1 MILET
6 ERLQLRP
13 WTLEDAEAMVDCL
26 NHKEVS
32 KWLPGLPHPYTISD
46 AIGFIKGCEKRKHTN
61 YYDWAIVLKETN
73 TVIGGTALNLQ
84 TGNEKVGNLTY
95 IYIHPDY
102 QNQGYAS
109 EVWKKKIEFAWENEK
124 IEMLQCGFLDG
135 NEKSKAFQSKFGV
148 EIIEEEHERQV
159 TTFLRKDDYVKYTEQ
174 KNR

>member
-13 WTLEDAEAMVDCL
+13 WSLDDVDEMVDCL
-26 NHKEVS
+26 NHQEVS
-32 KWLPGLPHPYTISD
+32 KWLPGLPYPYTISD

-84 TGNEKVGNLTY
+84 TWHEKIGNLTY

-102 QNQGYAS
+102 QNQGYAK
-109 EVWKKKIEFAWENEK
+109 EVWQRKIEFAFEKEN
-124 IEMLQCGFLDG
+124 IEMLQCGFLAG
-135 NEKSKAFQSKFGV
+135 NEKSKAFQSKFEV
-148 EIIEEEHERQV
+148 EIVEEENERQV
-159 TTFLRKDDYVKYTEQ
+159 TTYLSKENYLKCVRQ